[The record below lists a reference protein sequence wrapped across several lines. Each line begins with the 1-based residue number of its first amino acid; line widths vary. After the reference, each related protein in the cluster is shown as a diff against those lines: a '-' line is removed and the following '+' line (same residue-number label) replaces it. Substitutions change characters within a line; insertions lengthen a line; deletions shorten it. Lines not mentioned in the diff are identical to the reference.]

1 MLRGTELGS
10 TRIMIVFIPGDSRGL
25 YEGNANY
32 DIVNEKSQLLL
43 KSTC

>member
-10 TRIMIVFIPGDSRGL
+10 TRIMIVIRPWRGL

>member
-1 MLRGTELGS
+1 MLRGTELGR
-10 TRIMIVFIPGDSRGL
+10 TRIMIVIHPWQGL
-25 YEGNANY
+25 YEGNVNY